1 MDWVLTLLGQ
11 ALISVA
17 FVLPLVKAMPKAQFL
32 PITLGV
38 AAGLL
43 LIDEFVAAFG
53 QPGQLVAAALLA
65 GLGWVLA
72 VLVGRLRGQADNHR
86 Q

>member
-17 FVLPLVKAMPKAQFL
+17 FVLPLVKAMPKAPFL
-32 PITLGV
+32 PIALAVG
-38 AAGLL
+38 AGLL

-53 QPGQLVAAALLA
+53 QPGQLVAAVLLA

-72 VLVGRLRGQADNHR
+72 LLLGRLRDRADNHR